1 MKKIQPILL
10 SFPLIL
16 IGAAHIHLHTR
27 TGGCWGM
34 VEGFYS
40 LFLYLLGGIFAF
52 TVTIIAVIKF
62 SRGKELFEFLPVLFS
77 VLLLISF
84 FIYTK
89 KAYKIDRESDAY
101 IIAGTKGLAEDYLFF
116 SKDLR
121 LVLLSR
127 NIEQG
132 CTYAGRFEKNGDTLL
147 LDRNIVA
154 IQPSL
159 LQEKYLLNEDSTLI
173 PVQNDQ
179 MQYDS
184 SKWLLKVRAGNE
196 TTNQ

>member
-1 MKKIQPILL
+1 MKKIQPIIL
-10 SFPLIL
+10 SLPFIL
-16 IGAAHIHLHTR
+16 IGVAHIHLHTR

-34 VEGFYS
+34 VEGLYS

-52 TVTIIAVIKF
+52 TVTVIAIIKY
-62 SRGKELFEFLPVLFS
+62 SKNKEILEFLPVLFS
-77 VLLLISF
+77 ALLLVSF

-89 KAYKIDRESDAY
+89 KAYKIERESDAY
-101 IIAGTKGLAEDYLFF
+101 VIAGTKGLTEDYLFF
-116 SKDLR
+116 SRDMR

-132 CTYAGRFEKNGDTLL
+132 CTYAGKFEKKGDTLL

-173 PVQNDQ
+173 PVQNDP

-196 TTNQ
+196 TSNQ

>member
-1 MKKIQPILL
+1 MKKIQPIIL
-10 SFPLIL
+10 SLPFIL
-16 IGAAHIHLHTR
+16 IGVAHIHLHTR

-34 VEGFYS
+34 VEGLYS

-52 TVTIIAVIKF
+52 TVTIIAIIKYSKTRELVEFVPVVF
-62 SRGKELFEFLPVLFS
+62 ST
-77 VLLLISF
+77 LLVVSF

-101 IIAGTKGLAEDYLFF
+101 VIAGTKGLTEDYLFF
-116 SKDLR
+116 SKDMR

-127 NIEQG
+127 NMEQG
-132 CTYAGRFEKNGDTLL
+132 CTYAGKFEKNGDTLF

-154 IQPSL
+154 IQPGL

-173 PVQNDQ
+173 PLENDQ
-179 MQYDS
+179 IQYDS

-196 TTNQ
+196 PTSQ